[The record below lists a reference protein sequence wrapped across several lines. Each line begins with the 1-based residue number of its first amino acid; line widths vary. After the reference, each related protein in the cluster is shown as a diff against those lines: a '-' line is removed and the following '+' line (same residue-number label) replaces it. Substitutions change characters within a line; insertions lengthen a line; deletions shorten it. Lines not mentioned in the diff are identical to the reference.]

1 MKNPGILP
9 GKIHVT
15 YPPTML
21 PVITGTR
28 YRTSLVWIVIAAT
41 VTKVVEVCVH
51 LRRRYYAIFG
61 MLPRRVRALR
71 SPLSALLSVL

>member
-28 YRTSLVWIVIAAT
+28 YRASL
-41 VTKVVEVCVH
+41 
-51 LRRRYYAIFG
+51 
-61 MLPRRVRALR
+61 
-71 SPLSALLSVL
+71 LLSRSSERLDRCQREPAEEERQSYEYTLYILVPSWYVLINK